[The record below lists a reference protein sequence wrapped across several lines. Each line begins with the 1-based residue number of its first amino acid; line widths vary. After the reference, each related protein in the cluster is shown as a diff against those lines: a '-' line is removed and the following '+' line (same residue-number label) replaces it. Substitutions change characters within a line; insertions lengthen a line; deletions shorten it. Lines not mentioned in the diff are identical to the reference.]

1 MIDFDLS
8 KVKKNLFAK
17 ASAGRNKNED
27 NDLITNFYEK
37 GGKAFRDSGVGKF
50 VKNVVTSD
58 FTKTKRDQILDKFG
72 APEHYK
78 RYAQY
83 LSGGTVG
90 NKDITELP
98 ENVKKDVVKSH
109 FLGTEK
115 DPNAH
120 MYPFTG
126 YPDKDEFIPAGK
138 TKGQS
143 NPNFNP
149 DSTLLQT
156 YNNPARTA
164 HSLGHVQFKP
174 KEDGGFTLTDT
185 YDVDSNVSMGAK
197 AYKPLRG
204 TRTDLQEG
212 GQLASR
218 LYDLSKFLGINQPM
232 KYNVNFDAQRFK

>member
-1 MIDFDLS
+1 MEDFNLS
-8 KVKKNLFAK
+8 DTKKNLFAK
-17 ASAGRNKNED
+17 AFSRKDKGKDR
-27 NDLITNFYEK
+27 DLITNLYEK
-37 GGKAFRDSGVGKF
+37 SGEAFRDSPVGKV
-50 VKNVVTSD
+50 VKNMITSD
-58 FTKTKRDQILDKFG
+58 FTKKQRDKLLDKFG

-78 RYAQY
+78 RFAQY
-83 LSGGTVG
+83 LTGGTVG
-90 NKDITELP
+90 NKDITNLP

-120 MYPFTG
+120 FLPYLG
-126 YPDKDEFIPAGK
+126 YPDKEKTIIGGK
-138 TKGQS
+138 DKGKP

-149 DSTLLQT
+149 DSTLLST
-156 YNNPARTA
+156 YFAPDRTA

-174 KEDGGFTLTDT
+174 KDDGGFTLTDI

-197 AYKPLRG
+197 PYKPLRG

-232 KYNVNFDAQRFK
+232 KYNVDFEAQRFK